1 MTHSPATQSSLRT
14 VRMIRAWLLVLVTL
28 LFVIAPF
35 FAKSFRG
42 YAPEDFPNPITDLP
56 VQPAGWA
63 FSIWSVIYLGL
74 LLMAIFGAV
83 KQAQNEDWD
92 RTRLP
97 MIISIGLGV
106 SWLEVAQVAP
116 IAATVQIFGMAA
128 SAIWAMTRLSQKS
141 TLLLDGAIGLYA
153 GWVTAASGV
162 SLGVVLTGY
171 GVLRPD
177 AAAIVCL
184 SLICIVAVVVTH
196 ESASS
201 IDDCLMRLRVAHGV
215 HEIRVV
221 DNASSDETAA
231 LLALTD
237 RMLWVTA
244 LVAAPVLIHFMPL
257 SRIIPLLVLLDF
269 VAAFGNLLPS
279 RRDVVRGELMR
290 LLPEGFEAIGMGSA
304 ELDIADAYAIPA
316 EAPYRFN
323 RSFDMQVG
331 YRTMSLLAIPS
342 ASRSAIR
349 FGFTKGC
356 SVLRYCGRQCGS
368 CNSGGTAAKPST
380 KASKLTNPVPPRS
393 CRLAKVFHA
402 GLRRAITLFR

>member
-171 GVLRPD
+171 GLLRPD

-184 SLICIVAVVVTH
+184 SLICIVAVVVKLRCHAPLTY
-196 ESASS
+196 ALAVAWAFFGVLMAN
-201 IDDCLMRLRVAHGV
+201 IDSGM
-215 HEIRVV
+215 
-221 DNASSDETAA
+221 
-231 LLALTD
+231 
-237 RMLWVTA
+237 
-244 LVAAPVLIHFMPL
+244 
-257 SRIIPLLVLLDF
+257 
-269 VAAFGNLLPS
+269 LLPS
-279 RRDVVRGELMR
+279 L
-290 LLPEGFEAIGMGSA
+290 
-304 ELDIADAYAIPA
+304 
-316 EAPYRFN
+316 
-323 RSFDMQVG
+323 
-331 YRTMSLLAIPS
+331 
-342 ASRSAIR
+342 
-349 FGFTKGC
+349 
-356 SVLRYCGRQCGS
+356 
-368 CNSGGTAAKPST
+368 
-380 KASKLTNPVPPRS
+380 
-393 CRLAKVFHA
+393 A
-402 GLRRAITLFR
+402 GLALSAVTLAALTGRHNS